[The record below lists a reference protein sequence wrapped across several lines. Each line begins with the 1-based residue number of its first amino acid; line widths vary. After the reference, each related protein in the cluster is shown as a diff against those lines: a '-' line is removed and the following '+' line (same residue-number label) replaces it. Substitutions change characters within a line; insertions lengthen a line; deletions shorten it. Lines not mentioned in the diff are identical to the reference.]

1 MRYDSNDA
9 TNTPSYKFSTS
20 SEDEDPF
27 EYNSDLDPNF
37 ELIDNEKTITESEHE
52 NDLVD
57 ITTKKRKRF
66 MKKKERNSRK
76 RHRKPE
82 EWADNKAK
90 SMLDPCKCR
99 FKCADKMTEEN
110 RQNIFEDLWGI
121 ADHTRQWDFILRF
134 VEEKPKNKSLCA
146 IKSQED
152 SYQEPIF

>member
-90 SMLDPCKCR
+90 SMLDP
-99 FKCADKMTEEN
+99 
-110 RQNIFEDLWGI
+110 
-121 ADHTRQWDFILRF
+121 
-134 VEEKPKNKSLCA
+134 
-146 IKSQED
+146 
-152 SYQEPIF
+152 

>member
-90 SMLDPCKCR
+90 SMLDPY
-99 FKCADKMTEEN
+99 
-110 RQNIFEDLWGI
+110 
-121 ADHTRQWDFILRF
+121 HTRQWDFILRF